1 MNLEEISIILLIFVF
16 ETTSYIISP
25 KVIKLYIVLM
35 MC

>member
-1 MNLEEISIILLIFVF
+1 VF
-16 ETTSYIISP
+16 ETTSYITSL